1 MDKYSYNLW
10 GMYPVPNYYFMKNEI
25 STNLKFCIGRVFG
38 FNNTK
43 DVICGDDCR
52 DDYERSILYYV
63 RDGGIIRFNNYVCDA
78 CCILY
83 DFNQTINDNNLDIG
97 KELSNFNIIEHDE
110 LSKLINQQKYLM
122 KKIENIKQQIKTPS
136 LL

>member
-1 MDKYSYNLW
+1 MDPHN
-10 GMYPVPNYYFMKNEI
+10 FNEI
-25 STNLKFCIGRVFG
+25 KNKLNNILTRNQNFCQSQFNEYKKSHNNLVLI
-38 FNNTK
+38 
-43 DVICGDDCR
+43 
-52 DDYERSILYYV
+52 Y
-63 RDGGIIRFNNYVCDA
+63 DA